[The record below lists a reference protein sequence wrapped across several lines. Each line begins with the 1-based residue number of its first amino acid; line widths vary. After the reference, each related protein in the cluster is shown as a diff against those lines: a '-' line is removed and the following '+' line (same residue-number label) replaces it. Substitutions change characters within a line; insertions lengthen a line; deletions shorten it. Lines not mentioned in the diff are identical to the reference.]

1 MDFELSEEQR
11 LLKDSVERLT
21 TQRYDFEARKKYMK
35 EADGWS
41 RALWKQYVDL
51 GLTALPFAEEHGGI
65 GGGPVETMIV
75 MEAFGRALALEPYFA
90 TRHARRQLPAAR
102 RERAA
107 RADVLPKVAAGET
120 LLAFAHT
127 ERQARYDLADVA
139 ATAKKDG
146 AGYVLNGEKSL
157 VLHGDVAD
165 KIDRLGARLG
175 RAQRSRTASGCSW
188 STPRQ
193 TASRAAAI
201 RRWTA
206 CAPPKSRSQNVKVG
220 ADAVIGEPGNAF
232 PLIEQVVDIAIAAL
246 AAEAVGAMSAMHE
259 ITVDYL
265 KQRKQ
270 FGVPIGNF
278 QVLQHRAGDMLIALE
293 QARSMA
299 MLATMMT
306 EEQNAEERRKSI
318 VGRQGADRP
327 LGQDR
332 RPVRDPA
339 ARRHRHDDGVQGRP
353 LLQARHHDRYD
364 VRRRRPSSRRARPH
378 GRRDRC
384 ALTQEIRGE
393 LHGHSGPA
401 AAQRKGGRDR
411 RAREGVPRRAHH
423 PGRARSIT
431 ASSTRART
439 AGRCRRSWTS

>member
-21 TQRYDFEARKKYMK
+21 TQRYDFEARKKYMA
-35 EADGWS
+35 EPEGWS

-75 MEAFGRALALEPYFA
+75 METFGRALALEPYFA
-90 TRHARRQLPAAR
+90 SVILGGSFVKLGASEAAR
-102 RERAA
+102 N
-107 RADVLPKVAAGET
+107 DVLPKVAAGEA
-120 LLAFAHT
+120 LLAFAHI

-157 VLHGDVAD
+157 AIHGDVAD
-165 KIDRLGARLG
+165 KIVVSARVSG
-175 RAQRSRTASGCSW
+175 DQRAKNGIGLFLVDAKADGVSRRGYPTMDGL
-188 STPRQ
+188 
-193 TASRAAAI
+193 RAAEV
-201 RRWTA
+201 TLH
-206 CAPPKSRSQNVKVG
+206 NVKVG
-220 ADAVIGEPGNAF
+220 ADAVIGEPGNAY
-232 PLIEQVVDIAIAAL
+232 PLIEQVGDIAIAAL

-259 ITVDYL
+259 ITVDFL

-299 MLATMMT
+299 MLATMMA

-318 VGRQGADRP
+318 TAAKVQIGRSAKFI
-327 LGQDR
+327 GQ
-332 RPVRDPA
+332 
-339 ARRHRHDDGVQGRP
+339 
-353 LLQARHHDRYD
+353 QAI
-364 VRRRRPSSRRARPH
+364 
-378 GRRDRC
+378 
-384 ALTQEIRGE
+384 Q
-393 LHGHSGPA
+393 LHGGIGMTMEYKVGHYFKRATMIDTMFGDADYHLA
-401 AAQRKGGRDR
+401 ALARMGGIIG
-411 RAREGVPRRAHH
+411 AR
-423 PGRARSIT
+423 
-431 ASSTRART
+431 
-439 AGRCRRSWTS
+439 